1 MLKIN
6 MEEKQMEEEKKV
18 LKIKVGEV
26 YIDGKSHN
34 VMQTAW
40 KKTSKDGK
48 TTYYEVRTPIFVQT
62 IEPKKET
69 QQDL

>member
-1 MLKIN
+1 
-6 MEEKQMEEEKKV
+6 MEKEQKV

-26 YIDGKSHN
+26 YIDGKSHS

-62 IEPKKET
+62 IKPKEGKQEN
-69 QQDL
+69 L